1 MIPVQKGHQEEAG
14 GCDNG
19 RSCARL
25 AYLHL
30 RLLET
35 AHRSYNNIIIIIV
48 IICMYTCMH
57 VLYIHICIHMYVFT
71 IYIYIYRYT
80 CISLYMHISVYIYI
94 YIYIHLHIYILGGGF
109 VHGLNLLCAHLLG
122 GEFEGD
128 GCEW

>member
-35 AHRSYNNIIIIIV
+35 AHRSYNNIIIIV

-94 YIYIHLHIYILGGGF
+94 YIHLHIYILGGGF